1 MCYFQGSHS
10 HWWANAFHRRCP
22 LSKPEIFS
30 SPSLLL
36 RLLESNPSNSA
47 TQHNTSLFSLPLS
60 SHIRFETSNNTVP
73 RNRPFTLVRV
83 IHSQQ
88 SIADREPTRD
98 IQSRIRDRGVNIPF
112 LDQPQ
117 SSASPSR
124 ISYRHHQASN
134 RFTLI
139 RRSASNLTATEHT

>member
-1 MCYFQGSHS
+1 LNPILPTLQR
-10 HWWANAFHRRCP
+10 NITL
-22 LSKPEIFS
+22 LSFP
-30 SPSLLL
+30 
-36 RLLESNPSNSA
+36 
-47 TQHNTSLFSLPLS
+47 LPLYY

-73 RNRPFTLVRV
+73 RIRPFTLVRM

-124 ISYRHHQASN
+124 ISYRHYQASN

-139 RRSASNLTATEHT
+139 RRSVSNSTATEHT